1 VGPGR
6 SGYRRHGKLI
16 ARGAFA
22 GFCLIAG
29 TALAEWTP
37 DAQRCA
43 GNEGS
48 PDERIAACSRAIA
61 SGKLSA
67 EDLATTHYNRALE
80 WRAKREDDKALAD
93 YGEAIRINP
102 RYAVAYNNR
111 GNIYRANGEY
121 DRAIADFDA
130 ALRINP
136 KYAFAHNNLGM
147 ALFFK
152 GELDRALASFDRAIR
167 LDPKYAYAYNN
178 RGNAWGGKG
187 EYDRGIADFSEAIR
201 LDPKYGNAYSNRGIA
216 WRKKH
221 QYERAVADFTEAI
234 RTIGRNEIPHRHRGY
249 ANFFLGRFEAAAGD
263 FAESAGLEPTNLHT
277 TIWRQLARARAAQ
290 DAAAAQRELSALRR
304 SWPMTLFDYFTGR
317 IGTDALLRELVEHAM
332 TLSQEWPVP
341 AMDFLAGRIDAAALL
356 KAAEHADST
365 IQSERLCDANY
376 YIGQRHLAAKHLAE
390 ARTYLQQAEK
400 SCPKDLIAYEGAVAE
415 LKRAPR

>member
-1 VGPGR
+1 MGPSR

-48 PDERIAACSRAIA
+48 PDERIAACSRAIV

-102 RYAVAYNNR
+102 RYALAYNNR

-147 ALFFK
+147 ALFGK

-221 QYERAVADFTEAI
+221 QYERGSPTLPRRSAPSAATRSLIGTAATPTSSSGASRPRPAI
-234 RTIGRNEIPHRHRGY
+234 SRKAPVWSRPICTRRSGGSLPV
-249 ANFFLGRFEAAAGD
+249 
-263 FAESAGLEPTNLHT
+263 
-277 TIWRQLARARAAQ
+277 RAR
-290 DAAAAQRELSALRR
+290 RRTPPPRSASCRR
-304 SWPMTLFDYFTGR
+304 CGAHGR
-317 IGTDALLRELVEHAM
+317 
-332 TLSQEWPVP
+332 
-341 AMDFLAGRIDAAALL
+341 
-356 KAAEHADST
+356 
-365 IQSERLCDANY
+365 
-376 YIGQRHLAAKHLAE
+376 
-390 ARTYLQQAEK
+390 
-400 SCPKDLIAYEGAVAE
+400 
-415 LKRAPR
+415 